1 MKHTYIYILIDPL
14 TNQIRYVGKAN
25 NPQERYKNHKNRCRD
40 KNTHKRNW
48 MNKLRLKGLYPEIE
62 IIDRVLTSEWHYWE
76 KFWIAYYRFLG
87 CSLVNYTSGGD
98 GLTFGNQTSFK
109 KGQVSWNKGKGY
121 KQNCL
126 ECGIEFNIPISESKK
141 RLCCNRKCSTIYRKK
156 HNLYKGTFKKNH
168 TTWNKEKNGYKL
180 SGLKKANSVLQYSLN
195 GDFIKEH
202 LSCSDA
208 AKELKCIPENIR
220 KVCVGINKTA
230 KNFIFK
236 YKI

>member
-1 MKHTYIYILIDPL
+1 MKYTYIYILIDPL
-14 TNQIRYVGKAN
+14 TNQIRYIGKAN

-109 KGQVSWNKGKGY
+109 KGQVSWNKGKSPSQEIRNKISNTLKG
-121 KQNCL
+121 
-126 ECGIEFNIPISESKK
+126 NIPP
-141 RLCCNRKCSTIYRKK
+141 NRK
-156 HNLYKGTFKKNH
+156 
-168 TTWNKEKNGYKL
+168 
-180 SGLKKANSVLQYSLN
+180 AVLQYDLLGN
-195 GDFIKEH
+195 YITEY
-202 LSCSDA
+202 LSCHHA
-208 AKELKCIPENIR
+208 AKYLNTVPIR
-220 KVCVGINKTA
+220 ISDVCRGNRKTH
-230 KNFIFK
+230 KKYIFK
-236 YKI
+236 FKN